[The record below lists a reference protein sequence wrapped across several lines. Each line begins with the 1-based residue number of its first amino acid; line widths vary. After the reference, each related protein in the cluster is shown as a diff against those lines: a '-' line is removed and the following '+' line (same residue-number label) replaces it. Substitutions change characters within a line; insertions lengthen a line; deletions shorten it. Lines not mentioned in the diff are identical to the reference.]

1 MAARRGLGIT
11 SKDMEASRLVFC
23 FVKDSKPK
31 RKVAIPVPD
40 SYTWEQFL
48 DQVKAKLKLSGVAE
62 ICFSSNGQQV
72 RSVSELQDI
81 DELCVV
87 EGPDAVANGGA
98 VSSYASAMQR
108 TAAEL
113 PLESA
118 ATEVLMS
125 PSMRQQSIPQDRHK
139 VVVSADGMQP
149 TQSAS
154 YAADEEDRKYARR
167 AHPLKRTLQRLF
179 PGMFAPGLP
188 VTVRD
193 AQDSSEGSS
202 RPAGRRRRRRSPF
215 DARNLLLVLAV
226 MSCAFTMLYLFL
238 RVSSSP
244 GVGGMGPAQQAVHDV
259 TEVGQAAAAVATG
272 AAGAAADAAKAVA
285 GGGGA
290 GATAGDAAPGA
301 PLGSGVGAQAAVA
314 GGGGVP

>member
-62 ICFSSNGQQV
+62 IYFSSNGQKV

-98 VSSYASAMQR
+98 ASSAMQR
-108 TAAEL
+108 TTAEL

-118 ATEVLMS
+118 ATDVVMS
-125 PSMRQQSIPQDRHK
+125 PTLRQQSLTQDRHK
-139 VVVSADGMQP
+139 IVVSADGMLP
-149 TQSAS
+149 ARSGS
-154 YAADEEDRKYARR
+154 YAVDEEDFKYARR

-188 VTVRD
+188 VTARD
-193 AQDSSEGSS
+193 AQDSSDGNSSS
-202 RPAGRRRRRRSPF
+202 RPAGRRRRRRSPY
-215 DARNLLLVLAV
+215 DARNLLLVLAT
-226 MSCAFTMLYLFL
+226 MSCVFTMLYLFL

-244 GVGGMGPAQQAVHDV
+244 GVGGLGPAQQAAHEV

-272 AAGAAADAAKAVA
+272 AAAAAADAVKAAAA
-285 GGGGA
+285 GGSAGAAGGA
-290 GATAGDAAPGA
+290 AAPGA
-301 PLGSGVGAQAAVA
+301 PVGAGGGTPAAA
-314 GGGGVP
+314 PGGGGVP